1 MPSYPLH
8 STYKKRLSN
17 IASVSMKG
25 KSLIFMSVLSTT
37 PAKGFSAWSDSAVKQ
52 AHALSISQRAKLLAE
67 SGVVKPRFI
76 IIKGE
81 SVIDEA
87 SKDLDVGEEPD
98 GVITKVVHFQR
109 HGQGFHNI
117 LGDILRD
124 AGVKPDVDS
133 TDPAVN
139 PWLRSEIIDA
149 PLTETGKEQCQG
161 QRERASALNPELVVV
176 SPLLRAIQT
185 AAITFADFKDN
196 SSIPWIA
203 HEGCREELGMLFCN
217 KRRPLSAIQKD
228 YPHLQYW
235 DMEEEDTLFD
245 PSKRESN
252 ESKSDRIYDFLVN
265 FVANRPESEIAVVCH
280 SAWLFHMCN
289 AVVDC
294 GDDLELQSW
303 FLTSEVRSIRLTFSK
318 Q

>member
-1 MPSYPLH
+1 
-8 STYKKRLSN
+8 
-17 IASVSMKG
+17 MKARF
-25 KSLIFMSVLSTT
+25 LIFMAAHSMT

-67 SGVVKPRFI
+67 PGVVKSRSV

-81 SVIDEA
+81 SLKIGET
-87 SKDLDVGEEPD
+87 SKDSDLGSDANE
-98 GVITKVVHFQR
+98 VITKVVHFQR

-133 TDPAVN
+133 SDPAVN
-139 PWLRSEIIDA
+139 PWLRSEIIDS
-149 PLTETGKEQCQG
+149 PLTETGKEQCEG
-161 QRERASALNPELVVV
+161 QREKASALNPELMIV

-185 AAITFADFKDN
+185 AEITFEDFNDKA
-196 SSIPWIA
+196 SIPWIA
-203 HEGCREELGMLFCN
+203 HEGCREELGVLMCN
-217 KRRPLSAIQKD
+217 KRRPLSAIKKD
-228 YPHLQYW
+228 YPNLQYW
-235 DMEEEDTLFD
+235 DMEEDDTLFD
-245 PSKRESN
+245 PSNRESN

-265 FVANRPESEIAVVCH
+265 FVADRLESEIAVVGH

-289 AVVDC
+289 AVIDC
-294 GDDLELQSW
+294 DEDPELQSW
-303 FLTSEVRSIRLTFSK
+303 FLTSEVRSIQLTFSK